1 VDVKGLTDERLTLR
15 TAKSCGPGAP
25 MQVPSLVQD
34 DARDDGGKSWF
45 TEESTYKP

>member
-1 VDVKGLTDERLTLR
+1 
-15 TAKSCGPGAP
+15 
-25 MQVPSLVQD
+25 MQVLSLVQD

>member
-1 VDVKGLTDERLTLR
+1 MKGLTDERLTSR

-25 MQVPSLVQD
+25 MQVLSLVQD